1 METIF
6 GGQAKE
12 ERRAFAMRDM
22 RMTLADDLREAT
34 RALHHRAERTGV
46 IADILRGEVTRSAY
60 ATLLRNLLPVY
71 CALERGL
78 EAHRPMPG
86 VRLIVRPELYRAQ
99 AIEQDLAALG
109 AGIDRLALLP
119 EGEEYALRIAEI
131 TDADPVRLIGHAY
144 TRYLGDLSG
153 GQVLRKLLAR
163 SLGLRSAALTLY
175 DFPRIAD
182 LEGYKAGYRAALS
195 RAASEADAAAIV
207 DEALAAFRIT
217 IALSCAIHDA
227 AVRYDNA
234 EIWASG
240 PVSG

>member
-1 METIF
+1 
-6 GGQAKE
+6 
-12 ERRAFAMRDM
+12 
-22 RMTLADDLREAT
+22 MTLADDLREAT
-34 RALHHRAERTGV
+34 RALHARAERTGV
-46 IADILRGEVTRSAY
+46 IADILRGEATRLAY

-78 EAHRPMPG
+78 EAHRLMPG
-86 VRLIVRPELYRAQ
+86 VRLIVLPELYRAQ
-99 AIEQDLAALG
+99 AIEHDLAALG
-109 AGIDRLALLP
+109 ADIDRLALLP

-163 SLGLRSAALTLY
+163 SLGLRPAALTLY

-195 RAASEADAAAIV
+195 RAANEADAAAII
-207 DEALAAFRIT
+207 DEALAAFRLT
-217 IALSCAIHDA
+217 IALSCAIADGVA
-227 AVRYDNA
+227 RYVKADVR
-234 EIWASG
+234 ASG
-240 PVSG
+240 SASR